1 LSPRAPHL
9 PPTGRRWWWW
19 WWWCSEEEEEEE
31 VRATLGNTV
40 DDVGENGYTTEEERD
55 KTRTRRNDGNSLGGG
70 ILPRDNTAKRGR
82 T

>member
-1 LSPRAPHL
+1 M
-9 PPTGRRWWWW
+9 
-19 WWWCSEEEEEEE
+19 
-31 VRATLGNTV
+31 GNTV